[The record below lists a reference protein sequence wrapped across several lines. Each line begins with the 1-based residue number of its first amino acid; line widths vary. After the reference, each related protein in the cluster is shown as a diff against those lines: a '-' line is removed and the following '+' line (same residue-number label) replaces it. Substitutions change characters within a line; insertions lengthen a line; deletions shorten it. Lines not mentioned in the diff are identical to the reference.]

1 MESTELQSWSCTA
14 SGCFANVMPVLF
26 SYACKADSKSAREV
40 LDVDWSRIPQVGRKF
55 GIEKGSWFA
64 ARK

>member
-1 MESTELQSWSCTA
+1 
-14 SGCFANVMPVLF
+14 MPVLF

-40 LDVDWSRIPQVGRKF
+40 LDVDWSCIPQVGRKF